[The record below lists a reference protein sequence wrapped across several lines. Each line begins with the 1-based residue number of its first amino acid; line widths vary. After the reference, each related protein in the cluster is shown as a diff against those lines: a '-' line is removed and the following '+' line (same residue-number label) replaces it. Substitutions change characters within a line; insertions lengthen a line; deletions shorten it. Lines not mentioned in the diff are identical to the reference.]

1 MTFISYAQNFEDVM
15 LHRAL
20 KDVDKGCYIDVG
32 AHDPV
37 NDSVTKAF
45 YDVGWRG
52 INIEPVNEWFERLQQ
67 DRPDDINLQFAVG
80 GREGEADFYEV
91 IGTGLSTMDESIA
104 KRHAKK
110 HGLALK
116 IYKVPIIKLTTVC
129 EKHIEADIH
138 FLKIDVEGTEL
149 SVLKG
154 FNLKKFRPWIIVVES
169 TLPGTEKQKFKV
181 LDAILL
187 AADYEYIM
195 FDGLN
200 RFYIAK
206 EHAKLKKRLMTPP
219 NVFDGFVL
227 SGTGSSSFHIEVANA
242 QQQYKEIESQ
252 AQALTIQVN
261 RQDEKLHANGV
272 KEKEL
277 LLSLSEKETKLQE
290 IESQAQ
296 ALTTQ
301 VNRQDEKLH
310 ANGVK
315 EKELLLS
322 LSEKETKLQEIES
335 QAQGWWLESERLNTE
350 LQAVYSSKSWWLTWP
365 LRKLVQFI
373 KWFFYRPIQ
382 MVIWLIS
389 IPKRLLRWI
398 LVKLIAFVLNRP
410 ALRAEIKQWLIK
422 YPRIYN
428 KLQLLAHSRE
438 VKSKKL
444 KESDVIQKDLV
455 KQVCIKTP
463 VQGNK
468 QDQLVGNLVQTGLQ
482 NSIPDPET
490 TEGDNIQVKLMKSAN
505 IWKLG
510 TRVDN

>member
-1 MTFISYAQNFEDVM
+1 M
-15 LHRAL
+15 
-20 KDVDKGCYIDVG
+20 DKGCYIDVG

-116 IYKVPIIKLTTVC
+116 IYKVPIIKLTTIC

-242 QQQYKEIESQ
+242 QQQYK
-252 AQALTIQVN
+252 
-261 RQDEKLHANGV
+261 
-272 KEKEL
+272 
-277 LLSLSEKETKLQE
+277 
-290 IESQAQ
+290 
-296 ALTTQ
+296 
-301 VNRQDEKLH
+301 
-310 ANGVK
+310 
-315 EKELLLS
+315 
-322 LSEKETKLQEIES
+322 EIES